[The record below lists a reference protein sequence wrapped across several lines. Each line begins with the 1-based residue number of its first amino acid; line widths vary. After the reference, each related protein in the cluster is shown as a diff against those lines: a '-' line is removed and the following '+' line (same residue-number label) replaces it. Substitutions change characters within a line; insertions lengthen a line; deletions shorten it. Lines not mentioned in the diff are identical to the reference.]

1 MSASWHEFDKSTQF
15 KMGRLLSSIVY
26 LISLNN
32 SPMASFRYLN
42 DAYAWVG
49 NAKETRN
56 TLGGNLGVAYIDV
69 YRCDGDLCEVFKS
82 FEIR

>member
-1 MSASWHEFDKSTQF
+1 MSATWRELGKPTHV

>member
-32 SPMASFRYLN
+32 SPMASFKYLN

-56 TLGGNLGVAYIDV
+56 TLGGNIDIAYIDV
-69 YRCDGDLCEVFKS
+69 FRCDGDLCEVFKS